1 MSRGKRQAGG
11 RVRVQWVGAGCASV
25 QVSVATWQDSPPWMI
40 FKFCS
45 TSAAKWPV
53 GLRKV
58 NGLQR
63 ERHFF
68 SPLFHPPLM
77 TFNFCST
84 SLLKRPLLFP
94 KFTGLQREHYFCSPS
109 RVPEQLL
116 LYVLAKTA
124 TLVSK
129 VHWSAARTLRFVTSL
144 GT

>member
-1 MSRGKRQAGG
+1 MDYVTSTGRFAVDREFVYIFAFCLEKRASLLVEGQVGG
-11 RVRVQWVGAGCASV
+11 RVRVRWVGAGCASV

-84 SLLKRPLLFP
+84 SLLKRQLLFP
-94 KFTGLQREHYFCSPS
+94 KFTGLQRERHFF
-109 RVPEQLL
+109 
-116 LYVLAKTA
+116 
-124 TLVSK
+124 
-129 VHWSAARTLRFVTSL
+129 W
-144 GT
+144 